1 MNNYRPISLL
11 PAISKFFEKLLFE
24 QILHFLHDNSVLSLH
39 QFGFRTGSS

>member
-24 QILHFLHDNSVLSLH
+24 QILHFLHVEETLYV
-39 QFGFRTGSS
+39 

>member
-24 QILHFLHDNSVLSLH
+24 QILNCVYCILSNLVSVQDLPP
-39 QFGFRTGSS
+39 